1 MGFTS
6 RQALF
11 GRCCPASRHLQSRWR
26 QAARPRSANSYRP
39 LLPPDWLMLARKPI
53 FPNVIEMNFQ
63 AGEVLGCCVYL
74 VFDGSDWL
82 LIDIG
87 LEDTVEEIVELILQ
101 IDFPLS
107 KCKMLIATHA
117 DVDHIQ

>member
-1 MGFTS
+1 MLTSTCFTA
-6 RQALF
+6 RQAF
-11 GRCCPASRHLQSRWR
+11 AGRCCPARRHFQSRWLW
-26 QAARPRSANSYRP
+26 AAQPLSANSYRP
-39 LLPPDWLMLARKPI
+39 LLPPDWPMLARKPI

-74 VFDGSDWL
+74 VFNGSDWL

-87 LEDTVEEIVELILQ
+87 LDDTVEEIVELIRQ

-117 DVDHIQ
+117 D

>member
-1 MGFTS
+1 
-6 RQALF
+6 
-11 GRCCPASRHLQSRWR
+11 
-26 QAARPRSANSYRP
+26 
-39 LLPPDWLMLARKPI
+39 MLARKPI

-87 LEDTVEEIVELILQ
+87 LDDTVEEIVELPIAMIRLQ
-101 IDFPLS
+101 LVES
-107 KCKMLIATHA
+107 LGLL
-117 DVDHIQ
+117 